1 MKHFSLLKAA
11 SPFTEK
17 RTCNYLSQRRP
28 AFRQNESTFSALGI
42 QFILLNC
49 CLSKFTGT
57 SDSPFIRDQQRIQL
71 RYKINSCYTKFYHRL
86 TILLVSPISIDDQ
99 RFHKPAISSL
109 FLYKNQICF
118 FDCQS
123 VVHLL
128 QDELAFTD
136 LLPVHRTHLFH
147 IPVGKTNCQSDR
159 SLRIALSKSS
169 IHHFNS
175 FACNGLLPCN
185 SKSTIFKKKP
195 PQSFHT
201 GS

>member
-1 MKHFSLLKAA
+1 MKRTFTIRRTIHSILRKLIFVTAVTGTSDSLSITDETFFAFESHFSVYWKANLQL
-11 SPFTEK
+11 S
-17 RTCNYLSQRRP
+17 SQRRP

-49 CLSKFTGT
+49 CFQIYWYIGLTFHKGSTK
-57 SDSPFIRDQQRIQL
+57 DQL
-71 RYKINSCYTKFYHRL
+71 RYKINSCYTKSITVLRYSWFHH
-86 TILLVSPISIDDQ
+86 INWWINVSTTG
-99 RFHKPAISSL
+99 ISSL

-147 IPVGKTNCQSDR
+147 ISGWKN
-159 SLRIALSKSS
+159 K
-169 IHHFNS
+169 
-175 FACNGLLPCN
+175 LPIWPQLAN
-185 SKSTIFKKKP
+185 RFIKK
-195 PQSFHT
+195 
-201 GS
+201 